1 MAKKETVRKIAAN
14 PDFKGTFRPGTMR
27 AAYAERMGAFVGK
40 PLSDFAESCAKDC
53 PALTKKG
60 TPEPIKG
67 WITYLTGDNGPFLV
81 K

>member
-14 PDFKGTFRPGTMR
+14 PEFKGTFRPGTMR
-27 AAYAERMGAFVGK
+27 EAYATRMGEFVGR
-40 PLSDFAESCAKDC
+40 PLAEFAESVATDC

-60 TPEPIKG
+60 TAEPIKG
-67 WITYLTGDNGPFLV
+67 WVTYLTGDSGPFLV